1 MNLQLPK
8 ELVELEANCGMFA
21 VWVVLQHYSI
31 QIEIE
36 QLAKLCHYDPED
48 GTFSIGLAVG
58 LKKLGFDITFYTDDD
73 PNIHEKEIACY
84 AEARSLNIQIH
95 KALSY
100 QEIQKAV
107 EQGLFAIVYYDTL
120 EGVGN
125 HSLVYSIDEKEICF
139 FDSFDAMSATI
150 FEQQRKAEGICQQV
164 IIIGDYHQPIRYS

>member
-8 ELVELEANCGMFA
+8 ELVELETNCGMFA

-36 QLAKLCHYDPED
+36 QLAKICNYDPED

-84 AEARSLNIQIH
+84 AEAEPVN
-95 KALSY
+95 Y
-100 QEIQKAV
+100 FV
-107 EQGLFAIVYYDTL
+107 
-120 EGVGN
+120 
-125 HSLVYSIDEKEICF
+125 
-139 FDSFDAMSATI
+139 
-150 FEQQRKAEGICQQV
+150 
-164 IIIGDYHQPIRYS
+164 